1 MHRSTR
7 SSALSSNNEI
17 SMALRLPQSVC
28 QREGV
33 GVEPTAAGS
42 APPATGFEDRDAHRD
57 ASLPTVHSSDSR
69 ALGKNHRQRLS
80 RFQPSFCGSISIP
93 LQFGMVCHNGC
104 GRNRFGIAS
113 AKPLS
118 SLLFEPA
125 LAKNRMQRRIKR
137 GRGFGSQKINPSPSE
152 PVVPLS
158 PSESVVESV
167 VQTRKDL

>member
-104 GRNRFGIAS
+104 RRNRFGIAS
-113 AKPLS
+113 ARPLS

-125 LAKNRMQRRIKR
+125 LAEKQGATTNGERKGTRK
-137 GRGFGSQKINPSPSE
+137 SKDH
-152 PVVPLS
+152 PVVIRTRC
-158 PSESVVESV
+158 SVI
-167 VQTRKDL
+167 TIRIRC